1 MKCLVTGGCGF
12 IGSHVVDLLIDRG
25 YNVLVIDNLS
35 TSKKIA
41 LNRIETITKKKLKH
55 YNCDITKKSDLED
68 IFKKIKID
76 NVIHLAGFK
85 SVSESMIDPIKYY
98 KNNILGSVNLIE
110 MMCKYQISKIIF
122 SSSATV
128 YGHPRKLP
136 IDESHNLNPVNV
148 YGKSKLTVENMI
160 KDLVESDSIKSGICL
175 RYFNPVGSYKK
186 GLLGEDPSKV
196 SDNLIPQ
203 ILETIFNDSKVL
215 NIYGNNLTTY
225 DGSAVRDFIHISDL
239 IDGHVSS
246 LNFQRDNKGFYEF
259 NLGTGKGVSVFQI
272 LNTFQNIISKPIK
285 YNIKSQRPG
294 EIPSY
299 YCDPAKAKKYLKWT
313 SKCDIHSMCEDAL
326 LWYKKINN
334 Y

>member
-1 MKCLVTGGCGF
+1 MYLNFTFSINPKAVLPPEKINPPKGF
-12 IGSHVVDLLIDRG
+12 HISE
-25 YNVLVIDNLS
+25 NNTEFLS
-35 TSKKIA
+35 
-41 LNRIETITKKKLKH
+41 ET
-55 YNCDITKKSDLED
+55 
-68 IFKKIKID
+68 
-76 NVIHLAGFK
+76 
-85 SVSESMIDPIKYY
+85 
-98 KNNILGSVNLIE
+98 
-110 MMCKYQISKIIF
+110 
-122 SSSATV
+122 
-128 YGHPRKLP
+128 
-136 IDESHNLNPVNV
+136 
-148 YGKSKLTVENMI
+148 
-160 KDLVESDSIKSGICL
+160 
-175 RYFNPVGSYKK
+175 
-186 GLLGEDPSKV
+186 
-196 SDNLIPQ
+196 
-203 ILETIFNDSKVL
+203 
-215 NIYGNNLTTY
+215 
-225 DGSAVRDFIHISDL
+225 ISDL